1 MVLILLPPWTLL
13 ALALLLL
20 LTGGGRALVR
30 ALALALVGGD
40 LVDEV
45 DACCENGGGGG
56 GKRVST
62 RSLYNK
68 IQPSVEEVYERASRA
83 RGGPV
88 PNKSK
93 AGCATALSLIKS
105 SLSLNERGRGSRKG
119 AFSKIEHTEHTHLG
133 TPATPNQTRASM
145 IIRIVAGRQWG

>member
-1 MVLILLPPWTLL
+1 M
-13 ALALLLL
+13 
-20 LTGGGRALVR
+20 R

-68 IQPSVEEVYERASRA
+68 IQPPRRRSLREGRVERE
-83 RGGPV
+83 GGPV

-119 AFSKIEHTEHTHLG
+119 AFSK
-133 TPATPNQTRASM
+133 
-145 IIRIVAGRQWG
+145 